1 MDAKYQESPFAPPAT
16 YVPVQLLSF
25 LIHIYEEE
33 WKNRLLRESWC
44 WLILCND
51 EQPSVPSFLFDPR
64 KLFSWKIA
72 PVLFSTLLSVMD
84 MCVDC
89 ASDRRYVY

>member
-33 WKNRLLRESWC
+33 WKNRLLRE
-44 WLILCND
+44 
-51 EQPSVPSFLFDPR
+51 R
-64 KLFSWKIA
+64 
-72 PVLFSTLLSVMD
+72 
-84 MCVDC
+84 VD
-89 ASDRRYVY
+89 VG